1 MVPLGKTQTL
11 AALVDHIDHNR
22 PGTPLAPR
30 HIQEILFRN
39 KLIKEQKSVVN
50 RHPNGDAYQTQEED
64 SRISNDSVADPSVMD
79 DPQTHPCVMGEAV
92 ASDEL
97 SGQPDP
103 DHFLLGY
110 DSAMDTE
117 LHHLGNRSRYAW
129 PNGWRQHFMQNG
141 AIVGSVSAMSVML
154 GVAIET
160 ANIGSDVHAPPRRL
174 QYVNFSVDDIIA
186 EGMRCIPLGHA
197 TWDCRDNVG
206 TAYFVPRLVLTMVS
220 ILAVVA
226 LRRRE
231 EQRLGSVVMEVIQV
245 AFIYFVLMVFTL
257 IPATEMVVN
266 GQSLED
272 MLSTDMLPHLLPF
285 PRMVGIGF
293 MLYGLGTLATISF
306 WCTDCEWVMP
316 SLGRLVA
323 PNGWKAHIG
332 EWITVAVCALSFNFC
347 LALCPFLTVQMKRVL
362 GAPMV

>member
-1 MVPLGKTQTL
+1 MVPSGKTHTL

-22 PGTPLAPR
+22 PGTPLDAG
-30 HIQEILFRN
+30 HVQEILLRN

-50 RHPNGDAYQTQEED
+50 RPPNGDASKQDE

-79 DPQTHPCVMGEAV
+79 EPQTHPCVMGEPV
-92 ASDEL
+92 VDDEL
-97 SGQPDP
+97 SGQQ
-103 DHFLLGY
+103 DHFLLGH

-117 LHHLGNRSRYAW
+117 LYHLGNPSHYAW
-129 PNGWRQHFMQNG
+129 PNGWRQHFMTNG
-141 AIVGSVSAMSVML
+141 AIVGSVSAMSVII

-174 QYVNFSVDDIIA
+174 QHVNFSVDDIIS
-186 EGMRCIPLGHA
+186 EGMRCMPLGHA
-197 TWDCRDNVG
+197 TWDCRDSVG
-206 TAYFVPRLVLTMVS
+206 AAYFVPRLVMTMVS

-226 LRRRE
+226 VRRRE
-231 EQRLGSVVMEVIQV
+231 GQRLASVVMEVIGV
-245 AFIYFVLMVFTL
+245 AIIYFALMVFTL
-257 IPATEMVVN
+257 IPAMEMVVN

-272 MLSTDMLPHLLPF
+272 MLSTDMLPQLLPF

-293 MLYGLGTLATISF
+293 MLYGLATLATISF

-332 EWITVAVCALSFNFC
+332 EWMTVAVCALSFNFC
-347 LALCPFLTVQMKRVL
+347 LALCPFLTLQMKGVL
-362 GAPMV
+362 GSSMF